1 MVVGLIRTL
10 LVFFVVYY
18 VFKFATKYLL
28 PLFVSN
34 RINKIKRDQEQAQSN
49 WVKQKKA
56 EEGKVTINQPSK
68 GGKKSSNEGDY
79 VDFEE
84 VK

>member
-1 MVVGLIRTL
+1 MVGLVRTL

-18 VFKFATKYLL
+18 LFKFTAKYLL
-28 PLFVSN
+28 PFFVSN
-34 RINKIKRDQEQAQSN
+34 RINKIKREQDQAQSN

-56 EEGKVTINQPSK
+56 EEGKVTIKYTSK
-68 GGKKSSNEGDY
+68 GENKTATDGEY

-84 VK
+84 L